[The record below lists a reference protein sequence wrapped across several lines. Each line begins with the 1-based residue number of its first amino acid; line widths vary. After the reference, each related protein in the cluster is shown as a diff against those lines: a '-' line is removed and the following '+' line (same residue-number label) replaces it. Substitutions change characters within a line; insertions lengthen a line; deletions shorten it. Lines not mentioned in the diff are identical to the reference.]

1 MATHSSILAWRIPFW
16 PGESSGQRI
25 LEDYSPWDHKEL
37 DMTEC
42 SRARAHTHTHTRT
55 QLFINNFMVTL
66 HRKIS
71 FLGHYNI
78 SADSWHKVKQKKA
91 GNCS

>member
-25 LEDYSPWDHKEL
+25 LEDYNPWDHKEL

-42 SRARAHTHTHTRT
+42 SRARTHTRTHTHT
-55 QLFINNFMVTL
+55 QLFVNNFMVTL
-66 HRKIS
+66 HRKTS
-71 FLGHYNI
+71 FLGHYDIN
-78 SADSWHKVKQKKA
+78 ADSWHKVKKKE
-91 GNCS
+91 SW